1 MTIEAHWK
9 WNGARWWRFD
19 FHSHTPKSDDYGK
32 GAANQDELKQRSPRE
47 WLLDHM
53 RAGLDCVAVT
63 DHNSGAWID
72 ELKRVL
78 LDLDRE
84 QPVDYRPLTLFPGV
98 ELSINGGI
106 HVLAIFG
113 PEKTTSDIDS
123 LRGAAGFRGTKGKS
137 DGVTTKAY
145 SEVVE
150 AIIRADGI
158 AIPAHVDERNGLFE
172 IQGTTLKQ
180 ALDNSHIYAMEMVD
194 PTYAKPQ
201 AYQSAKLNWAEVAG
215 SDSHHPTGNPEQNF
229 PGSRFTWIKM
239 GTPSIDGLRLAL
251 LDGSLSVKRSDM
263 EHGDPNQH
271 AEKVIESIEID
282 QARYL
287 GRPGAFT
294 VGLNPWMSAVIGG
307 RGTGKSTLVEF
318 LRLAMR
324 REDELPEALQ
334 GDFEKYR
341 QVYTDRV
348 ESGLL
353 TADAAIRVVYRKN
366 GATYR
371 IQWDVN
377 GTLDPIQECTDAGW
391 VSSEGDIRQRF
402 PVRMYSQKQI
412 FQLAKTPLA
421 LLAVINEAPD
431 VDYTEWKKRLTV
443 EENQYLSLRA
453 KIREIDAGMSE
464 KSRLKGEL
472 DDVKRK
478 LAVFEQSG
486 HADTL
491 KTLQLRRR
499 QLQAVEGWESG
510 LCEIGRQLRDLSENV
525 SPESFDASVFDQSK
539 PEEMDFMQL
548 IQATHDSIQG
558 IAKQVMALAQQADQ
572 VVSDWRSRKD
582 ASAWKAA
589 VDQANQAYASL
600 MERLKN
606 EGVSDPAGYG
616 VLVQKRQSIEKQI
629 AELDSRRAQSA
640 KLNEQSVA
648 CLDRIKDLRRTI
660 TQRRQRFLA
669 TILEGNAYVRIAVT
683 PYGATEPVESEFR
696 GLIQRDAGVS
706 EKDIGSP
713 GKEGLLG
720 ELYAGN
726 PAPEEIETRLAHL
739 KRKVRAIAG
748 NPQQAEV
755 ADKRFGTHLAK
766 LQPEVL
772 DRLDLWFPEDSLDV
786 EYSTSSDR
794 NRFRPIQEGSPGQKT
809 AALLAFLLTYGDE
822 PLILD
827 QPEDDLDNHLIYDL
841 IVTQL
846 REVKRRRQVIVVTH
860 NANIVVNGDAELVQA
875 LAARGGQT
883 QREAAGCLQD
893 RAVRRTICEVM
904 EGGEKA
910 FEQRYRRIALEG
922 RHV

>member
-1 MTIEAHWK
+1 
-9 WNGARWWRFD
+9 
-19 FHSHTPKSDDYGK
+19 
-32 GAANQDELKQRSPRE
+32 LKQA
-47 WLLDHM
+47 L
-53 RAGLDCVAVT
+53 V
-63 DHNSGAWID
+63 
-72 ELKRVL
+72 
-78 LDLDRE
+78 DLDRE
-84 QPVDYRPLTLFPGV
+84 RPADYRPLALFPGV

-106 HVLAIFG
+106 HVLAVFS
-113 PEKTTSDIDS
+113 PDKTTSDIDS
-123 LRGAAGFRGTKGKS
+123 LLGAVDFRGTKGKS
-137 DGVTTKAY
+137 DDVTNKAF
-145 SEVVE
+145 SEVVA
-150 AIIRADGI
+150 AIVRAGGI

-172 IQGTTLKQ
+172 LQGTTLKQ
-180 ALDNSHIYAMEMVD
+180 ALDNRHISAMETVN

-201 AYQSAKLNWAEVAG
+201 AYQSAKLDWAEVAG
-215 SDSHHPTGNPEQNF
+215 SDSHHPTGEPDQNY

-239 GTPSIDGLRLAL
+239 GTPGIDGLRLAL
-251 LDGSLSVKRSDM
+251 LDGSLSVRRSDM

-271 AEKVIESIEID
+271 AEMVIESIEIE

-287 GRPGAFT
+287 GRPAAFKA
-294 VGLNPWMSAVIGG
+294 GMNPWMSAVIGG

-324 REDELPEALQ
+324 RENELPEDLQ
-334 GDFEKYR
+334 GDFEMYR

-348 ESGLL
+348 DSGLL
-353 TADAAIRVVYRKN
+353 TNDAAIRVVYRKD
-366 GATYR
+366 GAAYR
-371 IQWDVN
+371 IQWDVG
-377 GTLDPIQECTDAGW
+377 GTLDPIQECTDGEW
-391 VSSEGDIRQRF
+391 VRSEGDIRQRF

-431 VDYTEWKKRLTV
+431 VDYTAWKKKLAV
-443 EENQYLSLRA
+443 EENQYMSLRA
-453 KIREIDAGMSE
+453 KIREIDAGVSE
-464 KSRLKGEL
+464 ESRLKGEL

-499 QLQAVEGWESG
+499 QLHAVEGWESG
-510 LCEIGRQLRDLSENV
+510 LEEAGRQLRDVSESI
-525 SPESFDASVFDQSK
+525 SPEGFDDAVFDRSK
-539 PEEMDFMQL
+539 AEEHDFIQL
-548 IQATHDSIQG
+548 IQSTHDSMKDL
-558 IAKQVMALAQQADQ
+558 AARVKALAQEADQ

-589 VDQANQAYASL
+589 VDQANQAYAAL
-600 MERLKN
+600 MERLQG
-606 EGVSDPAGYG
+606 EGVSDPSGYG
-616 VLVQKRQSIEKQI
+616 VLVQKRQAIEKQI
-629 AELDSRRAQSA
+629 GDLDSRRAHSA
-640 KLNEQSVA
+640 KLEAQSA
-648 CLDRIKDLRRTI
+648 ECLERIAEMRRTI

-669 TILEGNAYVRIAVT
+669 AILEGNAYVRIAVK
-683 PYGATEPVESEFR
+683 PYGATELVESEFR
-696 GLIQRDAGVS
+696 GLIQRDAGGY

-713 GKEGLLG
+713 GNEGLLG

-726 PAPEEIETRLAHL
+726 PAPEKIEDRLAHL
-739 KRKVRAIAG
+739 KRKVREIAG
-748 NPQQAEV
+748 TPRQAEV

-766 LQPEVL
+766 LQPEAL
-772 DRLDLWFPEDSLDV
+772 DRLDLWFPEDSLEV

-794 NRFRPIQEGSPGQKT
+794 DTFRPIQEGSPGQKT

-822 PLILD
+822 PLVLD

-860 NANIVVNGDAELVQA
+860 NANIVVNGDAELVLA

-893 RAVRRTICEVM
+893 RAVRHTICEVM
-904 EGGEKA
+904 EGGDKA

-922 RHV
+922 SHVR